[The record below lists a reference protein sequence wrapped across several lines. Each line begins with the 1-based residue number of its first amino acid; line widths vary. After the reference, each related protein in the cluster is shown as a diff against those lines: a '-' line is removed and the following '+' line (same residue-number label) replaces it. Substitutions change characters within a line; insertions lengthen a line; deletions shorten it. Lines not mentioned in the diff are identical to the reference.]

1 MCMYIN
7 MFSPAAEI
15 ISPPDSAEGAGALPA
30 LLQQDSHVALGDIF
44 PSWHFQMRLLVF
56 KPISIPEYVCVQ
68 FYCIN
73 FRNIL
78 PS

>member
-1 MCMYIN
+1 
-7 MFSPAAEI
+7 MFSSAAGI
-15 ISPPDSAEGAGALPA
+15 IRPPDSAEGAGAFPA

-44 PSWHFQMRLLVF
+44 PPWHFQIRLLVF
-56 KPISIPEYVCVQ
+56 KPISIPESICVQ
-68 FYCIN
+68 FYCLN